1 MTFAKRIVLIL
12 IVLVACVGCDQT
24 TKSMAKSCLSDVKS
38 LSLLGDSIRLQLVY
52 NKGAFLS
59 FGASLPA
66 TWRTV
71 FFSFG
76 VGVVLL
82 GLLGYTVLSKSAL
95 PAHIFALALL
105 CAGGIGNLIDR
116 LRYGG
121 YVVDFLN
128 IGIGS
133 LRSGIF
139 NVADIAVVFGVLVF
153 AVMRISEHS
162 TPSVRPSL

>member
-1 MTFAKRIVLIL
+1 
-12 IVLVACVGCDQT
+12 
-24 TKSMAKSCLSDVKS
+24 
-38 LSLLGDSIRLQLVY
+38 LLGDSIRFQLVY

-66 TWRTV
+66 AWRTA

-76 VGVVLL
+76 VGIILLVLL
-82 GLLGYTVLSKSAL
+82 GYAVLSRSTSACY
-95 PAHIFALALL
+95 IFALALL

-153 AVMRISEHS
+153 VVMRIIEHS